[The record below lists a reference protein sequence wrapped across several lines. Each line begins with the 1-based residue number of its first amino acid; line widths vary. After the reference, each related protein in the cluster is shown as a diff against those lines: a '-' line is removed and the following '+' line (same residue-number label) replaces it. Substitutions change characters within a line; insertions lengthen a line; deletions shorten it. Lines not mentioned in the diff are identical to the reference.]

1 MTIKELAREYGVST
15 QAVYKRIAKA
25 GKSVK
30 ELTTGQTG
38 ELTEE
43 GRDLL
48 ATLFTNQ
55 QTTTTNQSTEV
66 ERLTA
71 EVERLKKEVERL
83 KKEVENL
90 QTRLNDAQLDKD
102 RLYTLLAAAQQTA
115 QALTVARLAAP
126 AERKTF
132 AQRVRSI
139 FTQEKEG

>member
-1 MTIKELAREYGVST
+1 MTIKEAAQQYGVST

-30 ELTTGQTG
+30 ELTTGQSG

-43 GRDLL
+43 GLNLL

-55 QTTTTNQSTEV
+55 QSTTTNLQPEV

-71 EVERLKKEVERL
+71 EVERLKTEVEY
-83 KKEVENL
+83 L

-102 RLYTLLAAAQQTA
+102 RLYSLLAAAQQTT
-115 QALTVARLAAP
+115 QALTVARLTAP
-126 AERKTF
+126 EERKTF
-132 AQRVRSI
+132 AQRVKSM
-139 FTQEKEG
+139 FTREKEG

>member
-55 QTTTTNQSTEV
+55 QTTTPNQSTEV

-71 EVERLKKEVERL
+71 EVERL

>member
-55 QTTTTNQSTEV
+55 QTTMTNQSTEV

-71 EVERLKKEVERL
+71 EVERL

>member
-25 GKSVK
+25 GKSVN

-71 EVERLKKEVERL
+71 EVERL

>member
-55 QTTTTNQSTEV
+55 QTTTPNQSTEV

-71 EVERLKKEVERL
+71 EVERL

-139 FTQEKEG
+139 FTQDKEG

>member
-71 EVERLKKEVERL
+71 EVERLKKEVE
-83 KKEVENL
+83 NL

>member
-48 ATLFTNQ
+48 ATLFANQ
-55 QTTTTNQSTEV
+55 QTTTPNQSTEV

-71 EVERLKKEVERL
+71 EVERL